1 MRGREWEW
9 KAGAFRKT
17 MNRRVVHFA
26 GTALEF
32 AKWRRIGCSP
42 HSDLKHECIYSPLLH
57 LFLSYLTLFF
67 LFPLSRHRQSHS
79 ASTVQHLYVL
89 LSFFSFYIYIL
100 FYFIHTSLGIYTN
113 VYANHPRSFH
123 LLRHNLGWISHA
135 WVTLGKDRLSREQHE
150 NNFWLI
156 IIFFFYIP
164 FVVFTLFKAEI
175 F

>member
-79 ASTVQHLYVL
+79 ASTVQHLYVYS
-89 LSFFSFYIYIL
+89 LSSRFIFI
-100 FYFIHTSLGIYTN
+100 FYFILFIRRWVYILTYTRIIHDRFTSFAITWAES
-113 VYANHPRSFH
+113 VM
-123 LLRHNLGWISHA
+123 
-135 WVTLGKDRLSREQHE
+135 HE
-150 NNFWLI
+150 SLWERI
-156 IIFFFYIP
+156 D
-164 FVVFTLFKAEI
+164 
-175 F
+175 